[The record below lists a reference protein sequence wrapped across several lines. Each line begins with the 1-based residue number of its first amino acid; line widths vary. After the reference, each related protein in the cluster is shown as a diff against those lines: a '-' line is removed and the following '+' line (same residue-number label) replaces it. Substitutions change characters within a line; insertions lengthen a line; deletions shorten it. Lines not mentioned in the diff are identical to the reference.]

1 MSLAYVTVS
10 EAKNQ
15 IRVVQADTLHD
26 NRIMQLIGAASGVV
40 KNFLGDFSA
49 YEGER
54 NDDDDYILD
63 SNGEPIIAIDSGGD
77 QVVREEVKMA
87 VLLLVDRWFNG
98 DLDGFDVGLLP
109 PDITAI
115 LWPIRDPALA

>member
-1 MSLAYVTVS
+1 MSLAYVTIA

-15 IRVVQADTLHD
+15 VRVVQSDTLHD
-26 NRIMQLIGAASGVV
+26 SRLNQLIGAASGVV

-63 SNGEPIIAIDSGGD
+63 DNGEPVVDTDGGKEI
-77 QVVREEVKMA
+77 REEVKMA
-87 VLLLVDRWFNG
+87 VLLLIDRWFNG